1 MEKRLRGKTDE
12 YIQQFKND
20 IKEKLFSLQINTTA
34 AGDTNELLRFIYDY
48 PSLDLCKED
57 FQKRKRV
64 KNHVPHYLRCL
75 ANRANKEQCTRRK
88 KEGKDFCGTHE
99 KGTPHGIF
107 QSTEPETINV
117 ETIEVWVQEIK
128 GISYYIDDT
137 GNVYNHQD
145 VLSNNKNM
153 SVIAKYKKDTDG
165 NYTIPALGI

>member
-12 YIQQFKND
+12 YIQTFKND

-34 AGDTNELLRFIYDY
+34 PGDTNELMHFIYDY

-75 ANRANKEQCTRRK
+75 ANRADKEQCTRRK
-88 KEGKDFCGTHE
+88 KEGSDFCGTHE

-107 QSTEPETINV
+107 QSTEPATINV

-128 GISYYIDDT
+128 GISYYIDDA

-153 SVIAKYKKDTDG
+153 SVIAKYR
-165 NYTIPALGI
+165 YE